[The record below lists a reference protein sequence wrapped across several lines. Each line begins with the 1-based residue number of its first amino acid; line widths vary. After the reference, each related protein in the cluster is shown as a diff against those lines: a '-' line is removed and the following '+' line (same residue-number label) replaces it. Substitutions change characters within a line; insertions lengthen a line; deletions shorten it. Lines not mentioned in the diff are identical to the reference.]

1 MSSYYSRL
9 TMLFLDRVDLG
20 DPFEEC
26 LLLGE
31 EDFLFLE
38 PGLFF
43 LSIDGDFDFFLLSMD
58 TFLFENVAGF
68 TFLTGD
74 LPLTFEFLPKD

>member
-43 LSIDGDFDFFLLSMD
+43 LFLSRDGDFDFFLLSMD
-58 TFLFENVAGF
+58 TFLFENVVGF
-68 TFLTGD
+68 TFLIGD
-74 LPLTFEFLPKD
+74 LPLTF